1 MIDAT
6 EKEMPERAMAYAL
19 TAHNPDSMDES
30 LTNSREASRS
40 LNKRR
45 LKTMMREK
53 GIGPSSEV
61 LRSMANEKRLSILY
75 LLQAGEKSVLELAA
89 ALTLRQPTVSQQLAR
104 LRADNLVKT
113 RRNGQTIYYSLN
125 TESTEEILDLLARIY
140 GQP

>member
-1 MIDAT
+1 
-6 EKEMPERAMAYAL
+6 MAYAL
-19 TAHNPDSMDES
+19 TARDSDLIDDN
-30 LTNSREASRS
+30 LTGSREASRS

-45 LKTMMREK
+45 LKNMTREK
-53 GIGPSSEV
+53 GIAASSEV
-61 LRSMANEKRLSILY
+61 LRSLANEKRLSILY

-113 RRNGQTIYYSLN
+113 RRQGQTIYYSLAN
-125 TESTEEILDLLARIY
+125 ESTEEILDLLARIF